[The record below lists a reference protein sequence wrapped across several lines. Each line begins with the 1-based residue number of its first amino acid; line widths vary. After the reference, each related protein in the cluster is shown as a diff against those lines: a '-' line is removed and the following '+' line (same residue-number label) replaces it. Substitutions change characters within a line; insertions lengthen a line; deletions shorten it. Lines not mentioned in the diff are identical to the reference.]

1 MPPKKGGDAGGGG
14 GGKGKAKATDDD
26 GDSSGSKLKPAT
38 SVKVRHILCEKQ
50 SKILEALA
58 MLQEGVSFDKV
69 AEKFS
74 EDKARQGG
82 TYSRAGFMTSNL
94 WLSQSIPFSD

>member
-1 MPPKKGGDAGGGG
+1 MPPKKAGDGG

-26 GDSSGSKLKPAT
+26 GDSGSKLKPAT

-82 TYSRAGFMTSNL
+82 TTYSEL
-94 WLSQSIPFSD
+94 L